1 MGKHV
6 AGGGRGTAKAPATR
20 TKEVAAAAL
29 ELRDVLGR
37 QVRVRTETTQAAY
50 NVWRELRTSEARNRY
65 KQELRLRNKTIDR
78 YEKAVERSRQL
89 NVGKQ
94 QGLR

>member
-6 AGGGRGTAKAPATR
+6 AGGGRATAT
-20 TKEVAAAAL
+20 TKTANTAAAAL

-50 NVWRELRTSEARNRY
+50 NVWRELHTSEARNRY
-65 KQELRLRNKTIDR
+65 NRELRLRNRTIDR